1 MVVLKAM
8 TMTYVMSILDLIE
21 VCWSTTQEERN
32 QSTNLDVVLAERNKS
47 PTDEV

>member
-1 MVVLKAM
+1 MN
-8 TMTYVMSILDLIE
+8 ILDLIE
-21 VCWSTTQEERN
+21 AYWLTTQEDRN